1 MVPQQRS
8 TAVLPQPRSAAPME
22 PAVVPAPRTEKSLI
36 PTTPT
41 PERRP
46 SRLPGAAVVD
56 RVVEFNARYAA
67 TALRLALAVV
77 FVWFGALKLAGV
89 SPVENLLAETLPFID
104 PSISVPVLG
113 GIEVAIGLALAIGR
127 LPRIVLLVM
136 AGHLAGTFL
145 TFVTAS
151 ELMWGDGFLELTAD
165 GEFVVKNVVFITAAL
180 MLIGWYSRRGED
192 RSHA

>member
-1 MVPQQRS
+1 M
-8 TAVLPQPRSAAPME
+8 TMAIQPRATTTME
-22 PAVVPAPRTEKSLI
+22 RPLIPAPRTEQ
-36 PTTPT
+36 TPMET
-41 PERRP
+41 PPAPERRP

-56 RVVEFNARYAA
+56 RAVEINARYAA

-113 GIEVAIGLALAIGR
+113 AVEVALGIALVVGK
-127 LPRIVLLVM
+127 LPRIVLLVL

-165 GEFVVKNVVFITAAL
+165 GEFVVKNVVFITATL
-180 MLIGWYSRRGED
+180 MLIGWYSHRGEH
-192 RSHA
+192 RATA

>member
-1 MVPQQRS
+1 MVPEQRS
-8 TAVLPQPRSAAPME
+8 TAPIER
-22 PAVVPAPRTEKSLI
+22 PAVPTPRTEKRLL
-36 PTTPT
+36 PATPT

-56 RVVEFNARYAA
+56 RAVELNARYAA

-104 PSISVPVLG
+104 PGISVPVLG
-113 GIEVAIGLALAIGR
+113 GVEVALGIVLAVGV

-151 ELMWGDGFLELTAD
+151 ELMWGDSFLELTAD
-165 GEFVVKNVVFITAAL
+165 GEFVVKNIVFITAAL
-180 MLIGWYSRRGED
+180 MLIGWYSRRGD
-192 RSHA
+192 HRAA

>member
-1 MVPQQRS
+1 M
-8 TAVLPQPRSAAPME
+8 TMAAQPRSTSTME
-22 PAVVPAPRTEKSLI
+22 RPVVPAPRTEMR
-36 PTTPT
+36 PTSPPPA
-41 PERRP
+41 PEPRP

-56 RVVEFNARYAA
+56 RAVEINARYAA

-89 SPVENLLAETLPFID
+89 SPVETLLAETLPFID
-104 PSISVPVLG
+104 ASISVPVLG
-113 GIEVAIGLALAIGR
+113 AVEVVIGLALAIGK
-127 LPRIVLLVM
+127 LPRIVLLVL

-151 ELMWGDGFLELTAD
+151 ELMWGDGFLELTTD

-180 MLIGWYSRRGED
+180 MLIGWYSRRGEH
-192 RSHA
+192 RAE

>member
-1 MVPQQRS
+1 MA
-8 TAVLPQPRSAAPME
+8 TQPRTTTTME
-22 PAVVPAPRTEKSLI
+22 RPLIPAPRTEQ
-36 PTTPT
+36 TPIET
-41 PERRP
+41 PSAPEPRP

-56 RVVEFNARYAA
+56 RAVEFNARYAA

-89 SPVENLLAETLPFID
+89 SPVEKLLAETLPFID
-104 PSISVPVLG
+104 AGISVPVLG
-113 GIEVAIGLALAIGR
+113 GVEVALGIALVIGK
-127 LPRIVLLVM
+127 LPRITLLVL

-180 MLIGWYSRRGED
+180 MLIGWYSRRGEH
-192 RSHA
+192 SA